1 MNYLAHAYLS
11 FHQPDI
17 LAGNLISDFVKGRKK
32 FDYSEGIQRGIQ
44 LHREI
49 DHFTDTHP
57 ATMEARQVF
66 RPHYRLYAGAFVDV
80 VYDHFLAIDKA
91 AFGTQGLLAFSAET
105 YHVMQ
110 SYLSIAPESFCRMF
124 PHMQRHNWLYNYQ
137 FMEGIEKSMGG
148 VAYRAKYLTEGAT
161 AFQIFKEYYQHL
173 GDCYAVFF
181 PELKN
186 FVIRQMPAI

>member
-11 FHQPDI
+11 FHEPDI

-32 FDYSEGIQRGIQ
+32 FDYSPGVQHGIQ

-49 DHFTDTHP
+49 DSFTDTHP

-80 VYDHFLAIDKA
+80 VYDHFLAIDPS
-91 AFGTQGLLAFSAET
+91 AFGTQGLLAFSQET
-105 YHVMQ
+105 YDMMQ
-110 SYLSIAPESFCRMF
+110 PYLITAPAGFNRMF
-124 PHMQRHNWLYNYQ
+124 AHMQQHNWLYNYQ

-148 VAYRAKYLTEGAT
+148 LAYRAKYLTEGAT
-161 AFQIFKEYYQHL
+161 AFHIFKEYYQHL

-186 FVIRQMPAI
+186 FVIRRMATI